1 MPREQKRVP
10 FLGEIVLKSGS
21 GKCEARI
28 SDISMGGCYIDTIA
42 SFRVDEN
49 VAFDLVHP
57 NGRSLP
63 FTGDIAYILEGFGF
77 GVRFTDLSDEQTVFL
92 ERIVQSLGG

>member
-1 MPREQKRVP
+1 M
-10 FLGEIVLKSGS
+10 LKSAS
-21 GKCEARI
+21 GNCEARI
-28 SDISMGGCYIDTIA
+28 SDISMGGCYIDSIA
-42 SFRVDEN
+42 SFRVYEN

-63 FTGDIAYILEGFGF
+63 FTGEISYVLEGFGF
-77 GVRFTDLSDEQTVFL
+77 GVRFTDLSEEQTVFL